1 MRDRITK
8 SQGSVGL
15 ALALAGAVLFSGCTT
30 EPQPAPDS
38 TVASSG
44 ELREQ
49 TTVLREKLESIDGIT
64 EVMQEIGGLDYTLKL
79 AIEDPALAD
88 QATRDALDAFHE
100 SGVPKALA
108 EKTAEYESEPR
119 VTLSIVEPGTSGTG
133 PHLDLPISP
142 DLSTDTLA
150 TAVATWV
157 TMSAIEGIQLYSTS
171 FTSSGFTLECVVNFE
186 GLLAGARP
194 TAMIAELH
202 QILTDNGYDPAES
215 SIKPAIS
222 APEVLNSVGGEEKSV
237 RGSRF
242 VNAHDPV
249 QAIAGPNYD
258 SVLYFIPG
266 DYEVDMYVLPKLAED
281 GTLLPLDFTEES
293 MSVARQEIQTQY
305 LYTAWE
311 LRDVIVFTQD
321 GTQVFGPQ

>member
-1 MRDRITK
+1 MT
-8 SQGSVGL
+8 
-15 ALALAGAVLFSGCTT
+15 
-30 EPQPAPDS
+30 
-38 TVASSG
+38 SSD
-44 ELREQ
+44 ELSEQTNALRE
-49 TTVLREKLESIDGIT
+49 TLENFDGIA
-64 EVMQEIGGLDYTLKL
+64 EVTQEIGGLDYTLEL

-108 EKTAEYESEPR
+108 EKAANYEAEPR
-119 VTLSIVEPGTSGTG
+119 VTLSIVEPGTSGNG
-133 PHLDLPISP
+133 PHLDLPIST
-142 DLSTDTLA
+142 DLSTDTIA
-150 TAVATWV
+150 TAAVTWV
-157 TMSAIEGIQLYSTS
+157 TMSAIEGIRLYAAS
-171 FTSSGFTLECVVNFE
+171 FTSSGFAMECAVDFE
-186 GLLAGARP
+186 GLLAGVRP
-194 TAMIAELH
+194 PAAIAELN

-249 QAIAGPNYD
+249 QAIAGPNYG

-281 GTLLPLDFTEES
+281 GTLLPLDLTEES
-293 MSVARQEIQTQY
+293 VSVARQEIQAQY